1 MLAKCYSYGMPA
13 LHVRGVPEDV
23 YEALRR
29 RAKEQGRSISS
40 ETIAILKSAVADRL
54 IARAEVRRRIE
65 GRRAKHGTLAVN
77 PVAMVREDRDR

>member
-1 MLAKCYSYGMPA
+1 MHCASITLMPA
-13 LHVRGVPEDV
+13 LHVRDIPEDV

-54 IARAEVRRRIE
+54 IARAELRRRIE
-65 GRRAKHGTLAVN
+65 ARRAEFGTIDFDSEAT
-77 PVAMVREDRDR
+77 VREDRDR